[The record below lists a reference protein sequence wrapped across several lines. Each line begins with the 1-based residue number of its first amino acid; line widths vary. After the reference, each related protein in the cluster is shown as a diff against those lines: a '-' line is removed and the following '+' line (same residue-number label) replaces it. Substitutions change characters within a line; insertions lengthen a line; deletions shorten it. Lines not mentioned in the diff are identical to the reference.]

1 MMSRDEGHTH
11 LEIDVD
17 GRVVAT
23 ADVEQHDQPC
33 VVRATLNVEPGHQ
46 PTGSRTRLVDAVL
59 DLPEVHDQQRLE
71 ATLPIGDTE
80 ILERLRERCDD
91 VQTRPAG
98 ATCLVDADLP
108 EANRPSQPPAAA
120 ADDHGGGA
128 SPIT

>member
-23 ADVEQHDQPC
+23 ADVEQHDQPG

-120 ADDHGGGA
+120 G
-128 SPIT
+128 

>member
-1 MMSRDEGHTH
+1 MYFGDLKAQLSFV
-11 LEIDVD
+11 LIDNQRAVKS
-17 GRVVAT
+17 G
-23 ADVEQHDQPC
+23 
-33 VVRATLNVEPGHQ
+33 VVRAALNVEPGHQ
-46 PTGSRTRLVDAVL
+46 PTGSRKRLVDAVL
-59 DLPEVHDQQRLE
+59 DRPEVHDQQRLE

-91 VQTRPAG
+91 VQTRSAG

-108 EANRPSQPPAAA
+108 EANRPSQPPAAP